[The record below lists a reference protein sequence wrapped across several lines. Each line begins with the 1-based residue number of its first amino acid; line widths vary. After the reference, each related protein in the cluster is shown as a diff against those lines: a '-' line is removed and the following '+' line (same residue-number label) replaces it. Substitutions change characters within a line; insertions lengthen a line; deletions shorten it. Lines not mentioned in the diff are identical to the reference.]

1 MDNAFEYVAA
11 KGIELES
18 VYPYKG
24 VDQKCAFSSKNVVFK
39 NKGHTDVAAS
49 SSVALETAIAQQP
62 TSVAIE
68 AD

>member
-24 VDQKCAFSSKNVVFK
+24 VDQKCQYASKSVVFK
-39 NKGHTDVAAS
+39 NKGHTDVTAGS
-49 SSVALETAIAQQP
+49 DVALETSIANQP